1 MSLKSSLMPL
11 YRRSPAAVKNLFGTV
26 YGHYLNYWRYGPRSE
41 ALVHEALERESWS
54 AERWESWQG
63 ERLAALLHGA
73 ASNVPYYR
81 EHWRARR
88 ARGDTSPVD
97 RLENWPLLDKSTLRA
112 NAAALVAEHAST
124 RSMFKLE
131 TSGTSGTPITTWRSR
146 EALRQWY
153 ALVEARWRRWY
164 GVTRFDNWGILGG
177 QEVAPV
183 DQSDPPFWLW
193 NGAGNQLYM
202 SSLHLKPKNI
212 PAYVRAMTDHE
223 VVHLYGYSS
232 SLAELARMALDQGLK
247 LPQMK
252 AVVTNAEPLE
262 PYQRTVMSEAFGPTV
277 HSSYGMSEA
286 VAAAS
291 ECSDGALHLWPEV
304 GVVEVFA
311 DGSHE
316 RVPSGSAGRLV
327 CTGLLNPDMPLIRYV
342 VGDRGALEPSGSVP
356 VACGCGRAMPRL
368 ARLEGRNVDNLVT
381 ADGRKVF
388 WVNPVLYGLPIAEG
402 QIVQEAVDRIVVNVV
417 PAAGFDD
424 GTKSEI
430 TDRLRLRLGP
440 IDVTFK
446 TVDAIPRGAN
456 GKFRAVIN
464 QVPGSAGSTGSSGST
479 AAAASSGTTE

>member
-11 YRRSPAAVKNLFGTV
+11 YRRSPAVVKNLFGTV

-41 ALVHEALERESWS
+41 ALVQEALEREGWS
-54 AERWESWQG
+54 AERWQAWQN

-73 ASNVPYYR
+73 AANVPYYR
-81 EHWRARR
+81 EHWRSRR
-88 ARGDTSPVD
+88 ARGDRSPVD

-112 NAAALVAEHAST
+112 NATALVAEHT
-124 RSMFKLE
+124 DPRSMFKLE

-146 EALRQWY
+146 DALRQWY

-164 GVTRFDNWGILGG
+164 GVTRFDNWAILGG

-183 DQSDPPFWLW
+183 DQSEPPFWLW

-202 SSLHLKPKNI
+202 SSLHLKPENI
-212 PAYVRAMTDHE
+212 PAYARALIDHG

-232 SLAELARMALDQGLK
+232 SLSELARMALEQGLE
-247 LPQMK
+247 LPHLK

-262 PYQRTVMSEAFGPTV
+262 PYQRAVMSEAFGPTV

-291 ECSDGALHLWPEV
+291 ECAHGSLHLWPEV

-311 DGSHE
+311 DESE
-316 RVPSGSAGRLV
+316 EKVTDGSAGRLV

-342 VGDRGALEPSGSVP
+342 VGDRGALAHAAGAPE
-356 VACGCGRAMPRL
+356 ACGCGRAMPRL

-388 WVNPVLYGLPIAEG
+388 WVNPVLYGLPILEG

-417 PAAGFDD
+417 PAEGFDE
-424 GTKSEI
+424 GTKKEI
-430 TDRLRLRLGP
+430 SDRLQLRLGRM
-440 IDVTFK
+440 DVTFRNME
-446 TVDAIPRGAN
+446 TIPRGAN

-464 QVPGSAGSTGSSGST
+464 LVPLSPESTTSNGSS
-479 AAAASSGTTE
+479 A